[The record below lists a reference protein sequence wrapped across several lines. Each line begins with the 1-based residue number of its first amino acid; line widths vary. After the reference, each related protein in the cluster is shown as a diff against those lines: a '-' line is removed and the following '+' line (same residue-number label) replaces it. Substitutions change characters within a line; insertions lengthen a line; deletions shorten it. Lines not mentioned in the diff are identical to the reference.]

1 MSDLVVEI
9 KWQPHVFFVGCS
21 LEISTWHSA
30 GYVVAKSLQD
40 PSVGAANADVETLA
54 SKFGIGFDPWVCRE
68 FGWGVPRHLPI
79 IWHGDGKTYEGN
91 CITSIICT
99 APWWLPCALRW
110 LSSHICFR
118 FAHHRREF
126 HGSKNDMILALISKP
141 LNTYFICISD
151 SHSFPHFIPCLS
163 CCHAT
168 LRRRCVT
175 FVPRW
180 QREQLLIPGW
190 SQRIDGKSICIGS
203 VVAGCFFWHNV
214 SS

>member
-1 MSDLVVEI
+1 MITIICRTLYLKLNDN
-9 KWQPHVFFVGCS
+9 HMFFFVGCS

-54 SKFGIGFDPWVCRE
+54 SRFGIGFDPWVCRE
-68 FGWGVPRHLPI
+68 FGWGARAPSTNLTWRWENIWRKLHYIYHLYCSLMI
-79 IWHGDGKTYEGN
+79 ALWH
-91 CITSIICT
+91 CT
-99 APWWLPCALRW
+99 LRL

-118 FAHHRREF
+118 FAHHRGEF
-126 HGSKNDMILALISKP
+126 HGSKNDMILALIISKP
-141 LNTYFICISD
+141 LSTYFICISD

-163 CCHAT
+163 CRHAT

-180 QREQLLIPGW
+180 QREQLLIPGE
-190 SQRIDGKSICIGS
+190 SM
-203 VVAGCFFWHNV
+203 
-214 SS
+214 